1 MARQALGKGLEA
13 LIPGSKS
20 RVTSGGVPQKGF
32 LEIALND
39 IRPNPNQ
46 PRKRFAP
53 EKLEELIKSVK
64 AKGVIEPL
72 IVKENGGRYE
82 LIAGERRF
90 IAAQRAGLKAVP
102 VIIKNVSS
110 AEQLEIGLIENIMRQ
125 DLNPVEE
132 ATAFK
137 NLMESYKCTQE
148 ELADKIGI
156 NRANLA
162 NTIRV
167 LRLPA
172 EVQQYLANEE
182 LSLGHAKV
190 LLGVED
196 KTKVKNL
203 ADQALRRQL
212 SVRELEALIEKNGQ
226 KRQASRQQQGA
237 SAEMKSVENKLKI
250 RFGTKVAIKGNYKKG
265 AIHIEYYNPE
275 DFERIIEILN
285 IK

>member
-13 LIPGSKS
+13 LIPGSRLRAS
-20 RVTSGGVPQKGF
+20 ASNAQKGS
-32 LEIALND
+32 LEIAIND
-39 IRPNPNQ
+39 IRANPNQ

-72 IVKENGGRYE
+72 IVKENGGKYE

-90 IAAQRAGLKAVP
+90 IAAQRAGLKTVP

-132 ATAFK
+132 AMAFK

-148 ELADKIGI
+148 ELADRIGK
-156 NRANLA
+156 NRVNLA
-162 NTIRV
+162 NIIRV
-167 LRLPA
+167 LKLPA
-172 EVQQYLANEE
+172 EVQQYLINEE

-190 LLGVED
+190 LLGIED
-196 KTKVKNL
+196 KSKIKMI
-203 ADQALRRQL
+203 ADQAVRKSL
-212 SVRELEALIEKNGQ
+212 SVRELEALIETGVKKKGTS
-226 KRQASRQQQGA
+226 RQAAGA
-237 SAEMKSVENKLKI
+237 SAEMKSIENKMKI
-250 RFGTKVAIKGNYKKG
+250 RFGTKVSVKGGYKNG
-265 AIHIEYYNPE
+265 RIEIEYYSSE
-275 DFERIIEILN
+275 DFERIIETLG

>member
-13 LIPGSKS
+13 LIPGSRS
-20 RVTSGGVPQKGF
+20 RAAAAGSQKGS
-32 LEIALND
+32 LEIAVND
-39 IRPNPNQ
+39 IRANPNQ

-53 EKLEELIKSVK
+53 EKLEELIRSVK
-64 AKGVIEPL
+64 SKGVIEPL
-72 IVKENGGRYE
+72 IVRENGGKYE

-90 IAAQRAGLKAVP
+90 IAAQRAGLKTVP
-102 VIIKNVSS
+102 VIVKNVSS

-132 ATAFK
+132 AVAFK

-148 ELADKIGI
+148 ELADRIGT

-162 NTIRV
+162 NIIRV
-167 LRLPA
+167 LKLPA
-172 EVQQYLANEE
+172 EVQQYLINEE

-196 KTKVKNL
+196 KASIRAM
-203 ADQALRRQL
+203 ADNAVRKSL
-212 SVRELEALIEKNGQ
+212 SVRELEALIASGTK
-226 KRQASRQQQGA
+226 KKASSRQTAGV
-237 SAEMKSVENKLKI
+237 SAEMKSIENKMKI
-250 RFGTKVAIKGNYKKG
+250 RFGTKVSVKGGYKNGK
-265 AIHIEYYNPE
+265 IEIEYYSSE
-275 DFERIIEILN
+275 DFERIIEAMG

>member
-13 LIPGSKS
+13 LIPGSRSKAS
-20 RVTSGGVPQKGF
+20 SAPVRGS
-32 LEIALND
+32 LEISIND
-39 IRPNPNQ
+39 IRANPNQ

-64 AKGVIEPL
+64 SRGVIEPL
-72 IVKENGGRYE
+72 IVKETGNKYE

-90 IAAQRAGLKAVP
+90 IAAQRAGLKVVP
-102 VIIKNVSS
+102 VIIKNVSP

-132 ATAFK
+132 AFAFK

-148 ELADKIGI
+148 ELSDRIGI
-156 NRANLA
+156 NRANVA
-162 NTIRV
+162 NIIRV
-167 LRLPA
+167 LKLPA
-172 EVQQYLANEE
+172 EIQQYIINEE

-196 KTKVKNL
+196 RVKQRQL
-203 ADQALRRQL
+203 ADQTVRKGL
-212 SVRELEALIEKNGQ
+212 SVRDLEGILEKSPSKKSGA
-226 KRQASRQQQGA
+226 KQQA
-237 SAEMKSVENKLKI
+237 SAEMKSIENKMKLH
-250 RFGTKVAIKGNYKKG
+250 FGTKVSIKGSYKKG
-265 AIHIEYYNPE
+265 TIVIEYYNSE
-275 DFERIIEILN
+275 DFERITEIMR

>member
-13 LIPGSKS
+13 LIPGSRSKAS
-20 RVTSGGVPQKGF
+20 SAPARGS
-32 LEIALND
+32 LEISIND
-39 IRPNPNQ
+39 IRANPNQ

-64 AKGVIEPL
+64 SRGVIEPL
-72 IVKENGGRYE
+72 IVKETGNKYE

-90 IAAQRAGLKAVP
+90 IAAQRAGLKVVP
-102 VIIKNVSS
+102 VIIKNVSP

-132 ATAFK
+132 AFAFK

-148 ELADKIGI
+148 ELSDRIGI
-156 NRANLA
+156 NRANVA
-162 NTIRV
+162 NIIRV
-167 LRLPA
+167 LKLPA
-172 EVQQYLANEE
+172 EIQQYIINEE

-196 KTKVKNL
+196 RVKQRQL
-203 ADQALRRQL
+203 ADQTVRKGL
-212 SVRELEALIEKNGQ
+212 SVRDLEAMLEKSPSKKSGA
-226 KRQASRQQQGA
+226 KQQA
-237 SAEMKSVENKLKI
+237 SAEMKSIENKMKLH
-250 RFGTKVAIKGNYKKG
+250 FGTKVSIKGSYKKG
-265 AIHIEYYNPE
+265 TIVIEYYNSE
-275 DFERIIEILN
+275 DFERITEIMR

>member
-20 RVTSGGVPQKGF
+20 KASSAPSRGAS
-32 LEIALND
+32 EISIND
-39 IRPNPNQ
+39 IRANPNQ

-53 EKLEELIKSVK
+53 EKLEELIKSVR
-64 AKGVIEPL
+64 AKGILEPL
-72 IVKENGGRYE
+72 IVKEVGNKYE

-132 ATAFK
+132 AVAFK

-148 ELADKIGI
+148 ELSDRIGT
-156 NRANLA
+156 NRANVA
-162 NTIRV
+162 NIVRV
-167 LRLPA
+167 LKLPA
-172 EVQQYLANEE
+172 EIQQYIINEE

-196 KTKVKNL
+196 KVKQRQL
-203 ADQALRRQL
+203 AEQAVRKGL
-212 SVRELEALIEKNGQ
+212 SVRDIEGLLEKSPSKKSAAKPQ
-226 KRQASRQQQGA
+226 A
-237 SAEMKSVENKLKI
+237 SAEMKSIENKMKLH
-250 RFGTKVAIKGNYKKG
+250 FGTKVSVKGNYKKG
-265 AIHIEYYNPE
+265 TIVIEYYNSE
-275 DFERIIEILN
+275 DFERITEIMR

>member
-20 RVTSGGVPQKGF
+20 KASSAPSRGAS
-32 LEIALND
+32 EISIND
-39 IRPNPNQ
+39 IRANPNQ

-53 EKLEELIKSVK
+53 EKLEELIKSVR
-64 AKGVIEPL
+64 AKGILEPL
-72 IVKENGGRYE
+72 IVKEVGNKYE

-132 ATAFK
+132 AVAFK

-148 ELADKIGI
+148 ELSDRIGT
-156 NRANLA
+156 NRANVA
-162 NTIRV
+162 NIVRV
-167 LRLPA
+167 LKLPA
-172 EVQQYLANEE
+172 EIQQYIINEE

-196 KTKVKNL
+196 KVKQRQL
-203 ADQALRRQL
+203 AEQSVRKGL
-212 SVRELEALIEKNGQ
+212 SVRDLEGLLEKSPSKKSAAKPQ
-226 KRQASRQQQGA
+226 A
-237 SAEMKSVENKLKI
+237 SAEMKSIENKMKLH
-250 RFGTKVAIKGNYKKG
+250 FGTKVSVKGNYKKG
-265 AIHIEYYNPE
+265 TIVIEYYNSE
-275 DFERIIEILN
+275 DFERITEIMR

>member
-20 RVTSGGVPQKGF
+20 RAAVSGGAQKGF

-53 EKLEELIKSVK
+53 EKLEELIRSVK
-64 AKGVIEPL
+64 SKGVIEPL
-72 IVKENGGRYE
+72 IVKENGGRFE

-90 IAAQRAGLKAVP
+90 IAAQRAGLKVVP

-132 ATAFK
+132 AIAFK

-148 ELADKIGI
+148 ELADRIGT
-156 NRANLA
+156 NRVNLA
-162 NTIRV
+162 NVIRV
-167 LRLPA
+167 LKLPA
-172 EVQQYLANEE
+172 EVQQYLINEE

-196 KTKVKNL
+196 KSKVKL
-203 ADQALRRQL
+203 MADQAVRRSL
-212 SVRELEALIEKNGQ
+212 SVRELEALIEKSGQ
-226 KRQASRQQQGA
+226 KKTQGRQSQGV

-250 RFGTKVAIKGNYKKG
+250 RFGTKVSIKGGYKKG

-275 DFERIIEILN
+275 DFERIIEILD

>member
-13 LIPGSKS
+13 LIPGSRSKAS
-20 RVTSGGVPQKGF
+20 SAPVRGS
-32 LEIALND
+32 LEISIND
-39 IRPNPNQ
+39 IRANPNQ

-64 AKGVIEPL
+64 SRSVIEPL
-72 IVKENGGRYE
+72 IVKETGNKYE

-90 IAAQRAGLKAVP
+90 IAAQRAGLKVVP
-102 VIIKNVSS
+102 VIIKNVSP

-132 ATAFK
+132 AFAFK

-148 ELADKIGI
+148 ELSDRIGI
-156 NRANLA
+156 NRANVA
-162 NTIRV
+162 NIIRV
-167 LRLPA
+167 LKLPA
-172 EVQQYLANEE
+172 EIQQYIINEE

-196 KTKVKNL
+196 RVKQRQL
-203 ADQALRRQL
+203 ADQTVRKGL
-212 SVRELEALIEKNGQ
+212 SVRDLEGILEKSPSKKSGA
-226 KRQASRQQQGA
+226 KQQA
-237 SAEMKSVENKLKI
+237 SAEMKSIENKMKLH
-250 RFGTKVAIKGNYKKG
+250 FGTKVSIKGSYKKG
-265 AIHIEYYNPE
+265 TIVIEYYNSE
-275 DFERIIEILN
+275 DFERITEIMR